1 MIEAMKQALGALEM
15 LLTLDTHDEMH
26 LLETDIAPKAITAL
40 RQSIEQVEKHE
51 PVAKVIPGTCKASEP
66 PKQEPVAYSFM
77 RCRLDGALTRR
88 FIWLDDYKTS
98 PRDLAFVLE
107 GEDAVALYAAPPK
120 PEWIGLTD
128 EEIDVIQELPL
139 SQNDYLTHYAYAIAA
154 KLKEKNH
161 G

>member
-1 MIEAMKQALGALEM
+1 MIEAMKQALEALEM

-26 LLETDIAPKAITAL
+26 LLETDTTPKAIVAL
-40 RQSIEQVEKHE
+40 KQAIEQAE
-51 PVAKVIPGTCKASEP
+51 
-66 PKQEPVAYSFM
+66 KQEPVAWMWQHDETGRTGFVDM
-77 RCRLDGALTRR
+77 WQLENGWEKINPRLL
-88 FIWLDDYKTS
+88 LVC
-98 PRDLAFVLE
+98 P
-107 GEDAVALYAAPPK
+107 LYVAPPK
-120 PEWIGLTD
+120 PEWVGLTD